1 MAIDLFGFKFGK
13 KNDNDLVQNSN
24 KSFVEPDAYDG
35 AQTIEETA
43 AGGFF
48 GQYVDFLGSA
58 KTEND
63 LTHKYRAMSLYHRGY
78 CK

>member
-43 AGGFF
+43 AGG
-48 GQYVDFLGSA
+48 
-58 KTEND
+58 
-63 LTHKYRAMSLYHRGY
+63 Y